1 MACRRPSFPTETP
14 FRRESLCRPKNLAE
28 CSVFP
33 QAGLAETQLL
43 CREYSWLSQIYQYVH
58 SWSDGQLE
66 SMKGL
71 PAEEY
76 VNQILKLRTWAVQ
89 VQKVPL
95 VVITF
100 NRFFLVDCG
109 GILQDIRRCF
119 LG

>member
-1 MACRRPSFPTETP
+1 M
-14 FRRESLCRPKNLAE
+14 
-28 CSVFP
+28 
-33 QAGLAETQLL
+33 AETQLL
-43 CREYSWLSQIYQYVH
+43 CREYSWLGQIYQYVH

-89 VQKVPL
+89 VQKVPQ

-109 GILQDIRRCF
+109 GILQDIRMCF